1 MKQGLR
7 TAGRE
12 AAMTARVHTAD
23 AAAGRLAGL
32 GLSIVLTGGLA
43 SPGSPGDRGIVVE
56 VSRP

>member
-23 AAAGRLAGL
+23 AVSGER
-32 GLSIVLTGGLA
+32 A
-43 SPGSPGDRGIVVE
+43 SPGSAGDRGIVVE
-56 VSRP
+56 VSPL